1 MSKFN
6 LTVPSLGPKLPD
18 FQKLVPEMR
27 KEDLL
32 GAHPD
37 RQEMRNNVLRIEV
50 LDTKN
55 LAECR
60 AVNGNSRSHEQI
72 KASQVE
78 PDKKN
83 DQRKEDKQGPAREC
97 PGEMSK

>member
-1 MSKFN
+1 MSKVSIYHQSRWSSVFEMSKFN

-50 LDTKN
+50 LDTKVMKTPACSMIPSN
-55 LAECR
+55 RTLLNAEL
-60 AVNGNSRSHEQI
+60 
-72 KASQVE
+72 
-78 PDKKN
+78 
-83 DQRKEDKQGPAREC
+83 
-97 PGEMSK
+97 